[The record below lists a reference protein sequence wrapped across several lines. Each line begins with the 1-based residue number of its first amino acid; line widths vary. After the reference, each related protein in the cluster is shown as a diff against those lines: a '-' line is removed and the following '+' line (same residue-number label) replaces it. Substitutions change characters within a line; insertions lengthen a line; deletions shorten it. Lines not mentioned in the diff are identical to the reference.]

1 MTGNPTTLPALPP
14 SVLGSATNY
23 CIGNRLD
30 YQSFDNASELFRVA
44 RRASLGTPFA
54 HPISPSLPFPLRVC
68 VCVCVCTCS
77 VYATANYLLRRSM
90 NSNRNYISSDIQLE
104 AEGGRRLSGAEGK
117 KVRGQEQRL
126 KAEPEAVR
134 EKRMPWCRGVHPLS
148 RQTRRPSSP
157 ARALTLALVPI
168 PCFGV
173 EIFRNPDNVRV
184 RRVDAF
190 ARLQTVDSFRFGNVC
205 TRIRIRVSYFSRFYY
220 PVFEKIFILRG
231 NDSR

>member
-1 MTGNPTTLPALPP
+1 M
-14 SVLGSATNY
+14 
-23 CIGNRLD
+23 
-30 YQSFDNASELFRVA
+30 A

-220 PVFEKIFILRG
+220 PVFEQFGKKFLFSEGMILDECI
-231 NDSR
+231 NINFAFFLDWI